1 MLRRLAWYMFT
12 DVSGVLVVCITMTVM
27 KATSTSETSVYF
39 YRLHSGTSQK
49 AAIFNFFIIGMEKHK
64 F

>member
-1 MLRRLAWYMFT
+1 MFT
-12 DVSGVLVVCITMTVM
+12 DVSEVLAVLIYMIVM

-39 YRLHSGTSQK
+39 YRLHNGTSQK
-49 AAIFNFFIIGMEKHK
+49 AVIFVYFIFGLEMHK

>member
-1 MLRRLAWYMFT
+1 MLRRLAWYMLT
-12 DVSGVLVVCITMTVM
+12 NVSKVFALCIRMTVM

-49 AAIFNFFIIGMEKHK
+49 AAIFIFFIIGPEMHK